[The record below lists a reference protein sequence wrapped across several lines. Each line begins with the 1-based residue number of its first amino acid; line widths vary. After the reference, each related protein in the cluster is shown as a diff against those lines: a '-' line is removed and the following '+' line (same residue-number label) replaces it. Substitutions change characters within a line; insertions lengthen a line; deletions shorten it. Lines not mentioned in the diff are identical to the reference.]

1 MMKRNPI
8 LREHIIYQ
16 SEGNIVSNMDGEKVM
31 LSIQNG
37 KYYNL
42 GEMGG
47 EIWDCMKT
55 PIKVKE
61 IINLLM
67 TRYDVERDE
76 CEDQVIAFLG
86 QLLAEGIVHVREI
99 ESFKHLKGWK

>member
-1 MMKRNPI
+1 MNKAIAINNVVS
-8 LREHIIYQ
+8 Q
-16 SEGNIVSNMDGEKVM
+16 VEGNIVSDMDGEKVM

-76 CEDQVIAFLG
+76 CEDQVIAFVG
-86 QLLAEGIVHVREI
+86 QLLTEGIEHMRERKF
-99 ESFKHLKGWK
+99 FKNITEGK